1 MLFCQRFEEGE
12 MDASIDLFLHESR
25 MLLERMFVSVLQNQ
39 ITLRIDET
47 GIEYLVRYGLETFQ
61 RIRRIREDNV
71 KALLAYRNEIEHVM
85 VNRGEVLEA
94 QCPGLVFYE

>member
-1 MLFCQRFEEGE
+1 
-12 MDASIDLFLHESR
+12 MDASINLFLYESR

-47 GIEYLVRYGLETFQ
+47 SIKHLVRYGLETFQ
-61 RIRRIREDNV
+61 CIRRIREDNV

-85 VNRGEVLEA
+85 VNCGEVLEA
-94 QCPGLVFYE
+94 QGPGLVFYE

>member
-1 MLFCQRFEEGE
+1 

-47 GIEYLVRYGLETFQ
+47 GIEHLVRYGLETFQ
-61 RIRRIREDNV
+61 SIRWIREDNV

>member
-1 MLFCQRFEEGE
+1 

-47 GIEYLVRYGLETFQ
+47 GIEHLVRYGLETFQ